1 MYIKNMNNTSI
12 LSPIQITSILINNV
26 CTNVPSESHWWFSVH
41 CLPCTSKAAGSDAI
55 KAASWS
61 QFSEWL
67 DSGDFILGVC
77 VLGSRKVEGVGG
89 VADRMLSVPM
99 TSDTSDIPT
108 DFGLHLRSGTA
119 GSSSFRWMSI
129 NHTARLRTESY
140 CPYCPLVSWKE
151 DTSIWIYVEYI
162 INNII

>member
-1 MYIKNMNNTSI
+1 MNNTSI

-26 CTNVPSESHWWFSVH
+26 CTNVPSESHWWLSVH

-77 VLGSRKVEGVGG
+77 VLGSRKVEGGG
-89 VADRMLSVPM
+89 RGGWQNVIRPNDQWYQWHTDRFRAAPSLRNCRFIFLQVDVNKPYGTTSNRILLSVLSSCLLKRRYEYM
-99 TSDTSDIPT
+99 DI
-108 DFGLHLRSGTA
+108 R
-119 GSSSFRWMSI
+119 R
-129 NHTARLRTESY
+129 
-140 CPYCPLVSWKE
+140 
-151 DTSIWIYVEYI
+151 IYYK
-162 INNII
+162 